1 MLNPEIIRTQIEI
14 TPKCSSLIEE
24 FIECITYMVQQFACE
39 EDAERIKIF
48 FQNKENGYHFVGKST
63 KMSFKI
69 IQKVLFSSKM
79 VN

>member
-1 MLNPEIIRTQIEI
+1 MLNTEIIRTQIEI

-39 EDAERIKIF
+39 EDAEKMQIS
-48 FQNKENGYHFVGKST
+48 FQNKENGYQFIGKST

-69 IQKVLFSSKM
+69 IQKISLNPKM